1 MLRLEKYWVRKM
13 KTSHLLK
20 TYNSSVKDAL
30 QKEFNYKNTHQIPNI
45 KKVTLNMG
53 LGEAVQNPKI
63 VESASK
69 QLALISGQ
77 KPIITKAKNSI
88 AGFKLRE
95 GMPIGCMVTLRK
107 NQMWNFLDKL
117 LHIAMPRI
125 RDFRGISP
133 RSFDGKGNYTLGI
146 KEQLIFPEIEF
157 DEVDQVRGLNVT
169 LSTSAINDKESFMML
184 QELGFPFRK

>member
-1 MLRLEKYWVRKM
+1 M
-13 KTSHLLK
+13 KSHLLD
-20 TYNSSVKDAL
+20 TYNSVVRDTL
-30 QKEFNYKNTHQIPNI
+30 QKEFHYKNTHQIPTI
-45 KKVTLNMG
+45 KKITLNMG

-63 VESASK
+63 VESATK

-77 KPIITKAKNSI
+77 KPVITRAKNSI

-95 GMPIGCMVTLRK
+95 GMPIGCMVTLR
-107 NQMWNFLDKL
+107 NFQMWNFLDKL

-125 RDFRGISP
+125 RDFRGIS
-133 RSFDGKGNYTLGI
+133 RKSFDGEGNYTLGI

-157 DEVDQVRGLNVT
+157 DEVDHVRGLNVT
-169 LSTSAINDKESFMML
+169 FVTSALNDKESFLML